1 MNPFLFD
8 FVRLYHNL
16 PVIGETTE
24 VIFSMISWLTG
35 AALIASAM
43 LVYPLTLASIVSF
56 LAETEIE
63 EIFGCESSPI
73 SRNVRS

>member
-1 MNPFLFD
+1 M
-8 FVRLYHNL
+8 RLYHNL

-43 LVYPLTLASIVSF
+43 LVYPLALAFTTTFSTS
-56 LAETEIE
+56 TEIE
-63 EIFGCESSPI
+63 INFKPLYLLLMIDNLSDLDP
-73 SRNVRS
+73 